1 MEGLVKAIDPGTIF
15 IPLLNIEVG
24 KSMLVAWGAMVFLI
38 LGAAALRTF
47 VIPKFKAVPNRFQ
60 MILEMMVD
68 GVRKYTHTNLHKG
81 AEGLAPY
88 VLTVALY
95 IILMGLSE
103 LFGIRAPLADL
114 SMTAGLALISFFLIF
129 AYAVRYRG
137 VWGTIKSFGHPKPF
151 MAPITILTEL
161 VKPLS
166 LACRL
171 FGNMLGGLIVMELLY
186 AVCAPVIPAFF
197 SIYFDLFHMLMQ
209 SYIFLTLTMAFI
221 QEGLE
226 R

>member
-1 MEGLVKAIDPGTIF
+1 MEGLVKAIDPGTVV

-24 KSMLVAWGAMVFLI
+24 SSMLVAWGAMVLLI
-38 LGAAALRTF
+38 LIAVVLRIF
-47 VIPKFKAVPNRFQ
+47 VIPKFKDVPNRFQ
-60 MILEMMVD
+60 MLLEMMVD
-68 GVRKYTHTNLHKG
+68 GVRNYTHTNLHKG

-88 VLTVALY
+88 VFTVALY
-95 IILMGLSE
+95 IISMGLTE
-103 LFGIRAPLADL
+103 LFGLRPPLADL

-129 AYAVRYRG
+129 AYAIRYRG
-137 VWGTIKSFGHPKPF
+137 VWGTIKSFGHPKVF
-151 MAPITILTEL
+151 MAPITIITDL

-186 AVCAPVIPAFF
+186 SVCAPVIPAFF

-209 SYIFLTLTMAFI
+209 TYIFLTLTMAFI